1 MIIYTLVVTENAVTV
16 HDGILARARLRYT
29 ADNFRIYTL
38 GAIPDRKFDVVAYH
52 ALELAIAHHIP
63 AMTVRRHI
71 AEGSSKND
79 Y

>member
-1 MIIYTLVVTENAVTV
+1 MITYTLVVTENAVTV

-29 ADNFRIYTL
+29 AENFRIYTL
-38 GAIPDRKFDVVAYH
+38 GAIPARKFDMVAYH
-52 ALELAIAHHIP
+52 AVSLAIAHHIP
-63 AMTVRRHI
+63 AITVRRYI

>member
-1 MIIYTLVVTENAVTV
+1 MITYTLVVTENAVTV

-38 GAIPDRKFDVVAYH
+38 GAIPARKFDVVAYH

-63 AMTVRRHI
+63 AISVKRHI